1 MNIFTQLR
9 NTKNLTNNEKQI
21 VNFILD
27 NPNAFLNMN
36 SEQICKKCFVS
47 TTTLY
52 RLCQKLNLSGL
63 SDLKVKMSGSINSYL
78 KENRDFDFDF
88 PVKQNQSHY
97 EILTKIREDY
107 DQTLLS
113 TFNLFNLEQLR
124 LSVDAMKKAKQIDV
138 YTSAGNIY
146 FAENFKFQ
154 MQEIG
159 ITINVPIEEYNQMLV
174 AACSDETH
182 LAIVISFGG
191 RGFLVDKIAKTL
203 KKNGT
208 PILLISSTEDNP
220 IKEYVD
226 YQLYL
231 CSNENHYNKISSFS
245 TRLSLLYILDILFA
259 CYFKTDYD
267 NNLKKKLLYYK
278 KMCEF

>member
-36 SEQICKKCFVS
+36 SDQICKKCFVS

-97 EILTKIREDY
+97 EIL
-107 DQTLLS
+107 
-113 TFNLFNLEQLR
+113 
-124 LSVDAMKKAKQIDV
+124 
-138 YTSAGNIY
+138 
-146 FAENFKFQ
+146 
-154 MQEIG
+154 
-159 ITINVPIEEYNQMLV
+159 
-174 AACSDETH
+174 
-182 LAIVISFGG
+182 
-191 RGFLVDKIAKTL
+191 
-203 KKNGT
+203 
-208 PILLISSTEDNP
+208 
-220 IKEYVD
+220 
-226 YQLYL
+226 
-231 CSNENHYNKISSFS
+231 
-245 TRLSLLYILDILFA
+245 
-259 CYFKTDYD
+259 
-267 NNLKKKLLYYK
+267 
-278 KMCEF
+278 